1 MVSIE
6 GISPK
11 MLINNQNFQDPLT
24 FAIIAIALIAGM
36 FISTNPLILEFSNME
51 SSERLTFEE
60 IDGDILDPTHPFQVE
75 KSLEELKN
83 AIKQVVRIIIPTERV
98 LEYVANLPEAGSGPE
113 NPNNSGSNNEDK
125 TIFIS
130 PESGNIIRVFD
141 YPSLILEKNQSPI
154 AKLQAEGI
162 YVVYETIG
170 FSAAG
175 SSDPDGNIIDYHW
188 DFGDGTEGFG
198 AVVSHQYQYAGTYTV
213 TLNVIDDFGK
223 SASDSIE
230 FFVSPKIAYR
240 VLLSAYDKS
249 MESSFVGNI
258 MIEEFFGKINIEK
271 SSMNID
277 LDGDGKI
284 NDPREY
290 ALDNLNWKEIT
301 LVEIAVQY
309 VYDPYDGKFDIR
321 TFAFQKSYD
330 SEEDFRQGLSA
341 YTHIFN

>member
-24 FAIIAIALIAGM
+24 FAIIAIALIAGT

-83 AIKQVVRIIIPTERV
+83 TIKQVVRIIIPTERA
-98 LEYVANLPEAGSGPE
+98 LEYIVNLPEAGSGPE
-113 NPNNSGSNNEDK
+113 NPDNSGSNNEDK

-154 AKLQAEGI
+154 VKLQAEGI

-188 DFGDGTEGFG
+188 DFGDGTDGSG
-198 AVVSHQYQYAGTYTV
+198 PIISKQYQYAGTYAVKLTV
-213 TLNVIDDFGK
+213 TDDFGNTN
-223 SASDSIE
+223 SDSIE
-230 FFVSPKIAYR
+230 FFISPKIAFRIIY
-240 VLLSAYDKS
+240 VDDQKS
-249 MESSFVGNI
+249 REVSLEGNRI
-258 MIEEFFGKINIEK
+258 IEWFFGEVSLEK
-271 SSMNID
+271 SNMTID
-277 LDGDGKI
+277 FIGNEKLK
-284 NDPREY
+284 NRLEY
-290 ALDNLNWKEIT
+290 AFKNLDWKEIT
-301 LVEIAVQY
+301 LVEIAVQHI
-309 VYDPYDGKFDIR
+309 YDPLNGEQYIQAI
-321 TFAFQKSYD
+321 AFPKSYD
-330 SEEDFRQGLSA
+330 SEENLENSLSA
-341 YTHIFN
+341 YTFTFN